1 MDVSR
6 SRTLY
11 LIICL
16 ALAALSLRPE
26 SRVESAFEWLSVPS
40 RVLGH
45 LVLPLRWMS
54 ARSVRAAELRV
65 VEQAPSEREA
75 SLALLAAERA
85 FALPTDPTLRAG
97 RGLIQAQVV
106 EPDPSLETVVIR
118 FSPNAALEPGMPVVC
133 RDTYVGRVL
142 RLDPVVPGEATVALV
157 TGGSFRVG
165 ARAESVDA
173 TSREPGAKAPT
184 SGTSS
189 GDLVVGGLAP
199 APEDDSMGLFLA
211 AHVPS
216 ARSVESGSVRVYESD
231 SALVEPY
238 SRLADGYRLGEL
250 ARYRVNAVPVLA
262 LRADIDYASGLS
274 QVVVLCP
281 PGRPTPV
288 PELLQGRF
296 AEENWLDGELVLDG
310 DPSFWRESRK
320 LTRGRVHGVADRSAI
335 ALGARLVGLVAHAG
349 LWTSDIALLGDPGLA
364 LSVLAQ
370 VQGEGGGVR
379 PVALGRMV
387 SVGRDRSDGT
397 LLLRWDAAVSPFQTS
412 TRQEAG
418 ALGEATGEP
427 VEAVL
432 FTGAGERDVPPGLVI
447 GSARLPRQRGSVVL
461 RVRTPDPV
469 SALRRVRVLCTPA
482 AELRP

>member
-26 SRVESAFEWLSVPS
+26 ERVESAFEWLSVPS

-85 FALPTDPTLRAG
+85 FALPTDAALRAG

-106 EPDPSLETVVIR
+106 EPDPALETVVIR
-118 FSPNAALEPGMPVVC
+118 FSPEAAVEPGMPVAC

-142 RLDPVVPGEATVALV
+142 RLDPVVRGEATVALV

-165 ARAESVDA
+165 ARVEAASASSESVDA
-173 TSREPGAKAPT
+173 SSQKPGAKAPT
-184 SGTSS
+184 TGASS

-199 APEDDSMGLFLA
+199 APEDDSTGLFLA
-211 AHVPS
+211 AHIPS
-216 ARSVESGSVRVYESD
+216 ARSIESGSVRVYESD

-238 SRLADGYRLGEL
+238 PRLADGYRLGEL

-281 PGRPTPV
+281 AGRPTPA

-296 AEENWLDGELVLDG
+296 DEENWIDGELVLDG

-320 LTRGRVHGVADRSAI
+320 LTKGRAHGVTDRSAI
-335 ALGARLVGLVAHAG
+335 ALGARLVGLVTHAG
-349 LWTSDIALLGDPGLA
+349 RWTSDIALLGDPGLA
-364 LSVLAQ
+364 ISVLAQ
-370 VQGEGGGVR
+370 VQGESGGVR

-397 LLLRWDAAVSPFQTS
+397 LLLRWDAAVSPFDAS
-412 TRQEAG
+412 
-418 ALGEATGEP
+418 GEP
-427 VEAVL
+427 VDAVL

-447 GSARLPRQRGSVVL
+447 GSARLPRQRGSVIL